1 MRTTRSLTGR
11 RRAATPFALVLAA
24 LLAGCGAA
32 DLYESPES
40 PFQVIGR
47 VPLPSANEGVAA
59 LGDFAF
65 VAGGEAG
72 IHVIDITAPGAP
84 VLVTTLNTTKY
95 AGNIEVVRTFA
106 NATLSDLALVVEGT
120 EGITTYDITD
130 PAGIVSY
137 EQGTTAVDGQRV
149 FIEEPANPDDPC
161 VVYLAES
168 WKGLRIFETSPDFPG
183 VLEYGGVFTGTQ
195 GYAKSVAVKDGYAY
209 VADDEM
215 GLAVVDVR
223 VRILGQV
230 RQVSWAD
237 TPGNAL
243 DVVVEGDYAYVADGV
258 EGLAVF
264 RVDGGETPVK
274 VAQLDL
280 TAYSRS
286 LVVARGWAL
295 LCAADGGVHV
305 VDVRDPEHPVY
316 AGLVKTSYATDL
328 CISPDGRVLVADR
341 YDGLL
346 VLSGPTLVADATPP
360 AAVTTLAAAPLSAT
374 RVELSWLAVG
384 DDGYYGTAASYL
396 VRRAAAPIMDE
407 ADWEAALAVAGA
419 PAPAAAGT
427 RQTLE
432 VTGLAPGTT
441 YHFALRTLDDE
452 GHLAALSNSASATT
466 VEGAFLRAGGVAP
479 ALGDAATVF
488 AFRVTF
494 VDDTDA
500 APLVHDVTI
509 DGVAHAMT
517 LASGSPADGAV
528 YLYETTLPAGAHE
541 HAFAFVDALDR
552 PVTLAPA
559 AGPFVGNV
567 AFAMGSPAGEV
578 GRLPD
583 EVLHDVLLSAAP
595 VAGARE
601 VTQAAW
607 NLRMPANPST
617 FVGDELPVHNVTW
630 LEAVAY
636 CNLLSA
642 AEGRTPAYAIDGPL
656 VTWDR
661 EADGWRLPT
670 ESEWEYLCRAGTTT
684 SLFNGQLVEQSC
696 GADPLLAAAGWY
708 CYNAAAGPQAV
719 GLKLPNALGL
729 FDVHGNVR
737 EWCWDW
743 YGHYPQ
749 GPVFDPAGPADGDRR
764 VVRGGSWHYYA
775 RECRSAARGAY
786 YPTSADDYLGF
797 RVVRNGE

>member
-1 MRTTRSLTGR
+1 MRITGKTIR
-11 RRAATPFALVLAA
+11 RQASTAAACTLAA

-40 PFQVIGR
+40 PFHVIGR

-59 LGDFAF
+59 LGDFAY

-72 IHVIDITAPGAP
+72 IHVVDISAPGAP

-95 AGNIEVVRTFA
+95 AGSIEVVRTFA
-106 NATLSDLALVVEGT
+106 NATLTDLALVVEGT

-130 PAGIVSY
+130 PAGIVSF

-149 FIEEPANPDDPC
+149 FIEEPQDPDDPC

-168 WKGLRIFETSPDFPG
+168 WKGLRIFETNPDFPG

-195 GYAKSVAVKDGYAY
+195 GFAKGVAVKDGFAY

-215 GLAVVDVR
+215 GLAVVDAR

-243 DVVVEGDYAYVADGV
+243 DVAVDGDYAYLADGV
-258 EGLAVF
+258 QGLAVF
-264 RVDGGETPVK
+264 RIDGGATPVK

-280 TAYSRS
+280 SAYSRS

-316 AGLVKTSYATDL
+316 AGLVQTGYASDL
-328 CISPDGRVLVADR
+328 CVTADGHVLVADR
-341 YDGLL
+341 TDGLL
-346 VLSGPTLVADATPP
+346 VLAGPSLAADTVPP
-360 AAVTTLAAAPLSAT
+360 ASVTTLAATPLTAT

-384 DDGYYGTAASYL
+384 DDGFYGTAASYL
-396 VRRAAAPIMDE
+396 VKRAEAPIADE
-407 ADWEAALAVAGA
+407 ADWENAVAIVGA
-419 PAPAAAGT
+419 PAPAPAGT
-427 RQTLE
+427 RQALE
-432 VTGLAPGTT
+432 VAGLAPGTT
-441 YHFALRTLDDE
+441 YHFALRALDDE
-452 GHLAALSNSASATT
+452 GHLAGFSNDAAATT
-466 VEGAFLRAGGVAP
+466 IEGAFLRQGGVAP
-479 ALGDAATVF
+479 ALGDLATVF

-494 VDDTDA
+494 VDDGDA
-500 APLVHDVTI
+500 VPQTHDVTI
-509 DGVAHAMT
+509 DGATHAMT
-517 LASGSPADGAV
+517 LESGSPAAGAV
-528 YLYETTLPAGAHE
+528 YVYETTLPAGAHA
-541 HAFAFVDALDR
+541 HAFAFVDALGL

-559 AGPFVGNV
+559 DGPYVGSA
-567 AFAMGSPAGEV
+567 AFAMGSPAAEV

-583 EVLHDVLLSAAP
+583 ETLHDVLLSAAP

-601 VTQAAW
+601 VTQADW

-617 FVGDELPVHNVTW
+617 FVGDGLPVHNVTW
-630 LEAVAY
+630 FEAVDY
-636 CNLLSA
+636 CNRLSL

-656 VTWDR
+656 VTWNR
-661 EADGWRLPT
+661 AADGWRLPT

-684 SLFNGQLVEQSC
+684 SLFNGELVEPAC
-696 GADPLLAAAGWY
+696 GPDPLLEAAGWY

-719 GLKLPNALGL
+719 GLKAANALGL

-737 EWCWDW
+737 EWCWDR
-743 YGHYPQ
+743 YGHYPA
-749 GPVFDPAGPADGDRR
+749 GPVFDPAGPDTGDRR
-764 VVRGGSWHYYA
+764 VVRGGSWHYFA
-775 RECRSAARGAY
+775 RECRSAARGAT
-786 YPTSADDYLGF
+786 YPTSADDFLGF